1 MKLDDL
7 PEGVL
12 ASVVAQLREEE
23 PDAIGI
29 FVFGSYA
36 HETAGGTSD
45 LDLQVVTPGPPRVD
59 YRTWFRGE
67 QHVSASAKSVEQI
80 RARCA
85 EPAAWALRFPVV
97 SPGVWVWSTPAAV
110 EALGEPPGFT
120 HPAGRPELE
129 DFVEWCA
136 KALRAADPISLRVA
150 ARGVGEEAPALLRDL
165 NPPEAVRSRVDAVRV
180 ALAYRTAPEGWADD
194 LAVVLGLEPRD
205 DAGVHAAVARL
216 ARGALALLR
225 ERNSP
230 IGDWAPELNR
240 YLHDGTLER
249 HLSGGGPT

>member
-1 MKLDDL
+1 MSPRRRNRSSRFARGAPSRRPGRCGSRSSRPVSGCGRRPL
-7 PEGVL
+7 PSKRL
-12 ASVVAQLREEE
+12 ASR
-23 PDAIGI
+23 
-29 FVFGSYA
+29 
-36 HETAGGTSD
+36 
-45 LDLQVVTPGPPRVD
+45 R
-59 YRTWFRGE
+59 
-67 QHVSASAKSVEQI
+67 
-80 RARCA
+80 
-85 EPAAWALRFPVV
+85 
-97 SPGVWVWSTPAAV
+97 
-110 EALGEPPGFT
+110 GFT